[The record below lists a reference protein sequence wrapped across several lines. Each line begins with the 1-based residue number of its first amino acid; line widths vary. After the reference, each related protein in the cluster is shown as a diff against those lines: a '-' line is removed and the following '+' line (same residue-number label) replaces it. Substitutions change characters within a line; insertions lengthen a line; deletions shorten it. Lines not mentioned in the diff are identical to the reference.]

1 MGQGNREGHR
11 TETGSQTTKK
21 KNEKH
26 IKKHQLLAVEGLGGY
41 RQPLFPFTSQTKTCK
56 AQPKQKKN
64 QKIHDK
70 NNTKIQHSNFK
81 SPDVRRSDRRHR

>member
-11 TETGSQTTKK
+11 TEIGPQTTEK

-26 IKKHQLLAVEGLGGY
+26 IKNNKYWRSEDWVGTDTRSFRLPAK
-41 RQPLFPFTSQTKTCK
+41 PKTCK